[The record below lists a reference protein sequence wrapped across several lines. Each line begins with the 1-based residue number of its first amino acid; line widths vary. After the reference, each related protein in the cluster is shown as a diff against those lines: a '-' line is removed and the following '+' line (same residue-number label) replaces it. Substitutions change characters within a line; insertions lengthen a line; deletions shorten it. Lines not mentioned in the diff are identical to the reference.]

1 MINSEDLA
9 DAPDDALVEQI
20 VAEGPRGAVVVA
32 GIATAVVVLMWILF
46 YLLVFVPRSG

>member
-1 MINSEDLA
+1 MINSEDPA
-9 DAPDDALVEQI
+9 GAPDDALVEKI

-32 GIATAVVVLMWILF
+32 GIATAIVVLMWILF

>member
-1 MINSEDLA
+1 MINSEDLT